1 MIISHWKGFEID
13 SSEGYYAFEKNL
25 NTIDVAWDFLEKLL
39 SSPLVWEKVSFTL
52 LPREDHKQYVED
64 FLKKKHHQGIIN
76 AFEYEYEDG
85 YEKDEALEIRNEYDY
100 TDMEDDHLPSHISP
114 DYQTTVPLFLD
125 TFHQLK
131 SSLLL
136 ISVNFCLKPL
146 INLSEVE
153 SLTFH
158 SWFLSQF
165 KDKKEARER
174 WLTYSRVKEKKFEL
188 TGNSEADY
196 TWEDSKA
203 FEANFE
209 GYAGHPSSFR
219 INIRSPDPSL
229 LVYLVSTIIKDC
241 EFVFRGNHHWMD
253 YAPEKLQ
260 QVKNE
265 D

>member
-25 NTIDVAWDFLEKLL
+25 ETIEEAWDFLERLL
-39 SSPLVWEKVSFTL
+39 SSPLVWDQVSFTL
-52 LPREDHKQYVED
+52 MPREKFKQYVED
-64 FLKKKHHQGIIN
+64 YLKKKIRQGIIRE
-76 AFEYEYEDG
+76 FEYEDEF
-85 YEKDEALEIRNEYDY
+85 EKAEILEIRDDYDY
-100 TDMEDDHLPSHISP
+100 TDMDDGHLPSHIDP
-114 DYQTTVPLFLD
+114 DYQTMIPLFLD
-125 TFHQLK
+125 IFHHLKTF
-131 SSLLL
+131 LLL

-146 INLSEVE
+146 DNLSENE
-153 SLTFH
+153 SLKFH
-158 SWFLSQF
+158 SWFLNQF
-165 KDKKEARER
+165 KNKRKAENR
-174 WLTYSRVKEKKFEL
+174 WKLYYDVKEDEFEL

-196 TWEDSKA
+196 TWENSKA

-219 INIRSPDPSL
+219 INIPSPDPSL